1 MASIV
6 KGQWSLVRKTSSALS
21 LRCDRQAGVTPEEGL
36 MGVGPKEGG
45 VTDGGSAGADTQL
58 SAAWERAGLG
68 GAAPSGKWGSGP
80 RGSGRVSV
88 APRRGGRTEPGQVV
102 PKR

>member
-1 MASIV
+1 M
-6 KGQWSLVRKTSSALS
+6 
-21 LRCDRQAGVTPEEGL
+21 GL
-36 MGVGPKEGG
+36 GPKEGG
-45 VTDGGSAGADTQL
+45 VTDGGSDGADTQL
-58 SAAWERAGLG
+58 SAGLG
-68 GAAPSGKWGSGP
+68 GAAPSGKWGSRP